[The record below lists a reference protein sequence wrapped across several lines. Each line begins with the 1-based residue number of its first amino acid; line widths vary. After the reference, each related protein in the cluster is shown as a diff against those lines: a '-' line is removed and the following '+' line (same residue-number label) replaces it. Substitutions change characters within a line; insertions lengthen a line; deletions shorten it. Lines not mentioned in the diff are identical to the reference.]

1 MAVWTVSEPKRLDL
15 DESISRVDVKLTSAR
30 LTIVGS
36 DEPSRIEISKMA
48 AAPIHIKAVGGQL
61 TIEHEKP
68 NAWPGWLAPLW
79 WMLNGARFHA
89 DVSIAVPYE
98 TLANVSVASGSVTVS
113 SLRSDVVAECV
124 SGRVTLFG
132 IVGSLRA
139 KVVSGPIEVLGCAG
153 PVRVET
159 VSGEI
164 TLADTASGQ
173 VTAKTVS
180 GALTAD
186 LDNPPKGC
194 DIRLDTI
201 SGEITV
207 RIREDSD
214 LAVKLN
220 AAHGRVT
227 SEFPQLG
234 HRGAWGASTSGTI
247 GQPGSGS
254 GRLAVNAVG
263 GNVVLLRRPAD
274 ADFGVAVTDPD
285 VGVDFDA
292 GDREAR

>member
-1 MAVWTVSEPKRLDL
+1 
-15 DESISRVDVKLTSAR
+15 
-30 LTIVGS
+30 
-36 DEPSRIEISKMA
+36 
-48 AAPIHIKAVGGQL
+48 
-61 TIEHEKP
+61 
-68 NAWPGWLAPLW
+68 
-79 WMLNGARFHA
+79 
-89 DVSIAVPYE
+89 
-98 TLANVSVASGSVTVS
+98 
-113 SLRSDVVAECV
+113 
-124 SGRVTLFG
+124 
-132 IVGSLRA
+132 RA

-153 PVRVET
+153 AVRLET

-173 VTAKTVS
+173 VMAKTVS

-227 SEFPQLG
+227 TEFPGLG
-234 HRGAWGASTSGTI
+234 HTGAWGASTSGTI
-247 GQPGSGS
+247 GSSGGS

-263 GNVVLLRRPAD
+263 GNVVLLRRPVD
-274 ADFGVAVTDPD
+274 ADFGVADGGTAAD
-285 VGVDFDA
+285 
-292 GDREAR
+292 